1 MSKSC
6 PELLREA
13 ANLIEEALSRSPTAP
28 AAQSQ
33 QIPAAQSRTPVQAE
47 VARLFAPYNI
57 GARRNMTRRPAQVQV
72 SRRSYTHTVCC
83 LADHNADKIPSVLVK
98 AELPHSGLGEQKVT
112 FSGNDHDPMVI
123 TNKLMEVFPKLQ
135 QGGGFELLKLLG
147 STRSRNLALLQ
158 CPSTGYTL
166 AYLKDPS
173 TMIGQAT
180 IYIRPLQQD
189 LPLDCES
196 SRPASG
202 PVIPCITCQ
211 MEVPFSEMK
220 LHRLSC
226 NGTPMEER
234 EQEGGQREENDS
246 ETALVS
252 DSVPVRSETSAE
264 SAVVPAVMV
273 NEELDRKETDSEWK
287 IIEEPTQAAKV
298 FKENLLREHATG
310 KPLRMKMDVRESEE
324 DRERELL
331 LFYKQQQEWACPLHC
346 TLVGDLAIGE
356 GVMRYFM
363 TTIISKLQFGFSL
376 DLGGMGRT
384 LLFEG
389 EPDHLVPAA
398 SEALIESNLFRVA
411 GRMLAHTFLHDG
423 PHVTGLSPAVIHVL
437 LNGDP
442 EMATVVIEDCP
453 DLHIRSIIELLEH
466 EELTPEQKATVSD
479 LSMSWDLPAVTK
491 TNRRWLH
498 NKLLLHAVVG
508 RTMRQIKQLRKGLK
522 DVIVW
527 PLLTS
532 RPDVVP
538 LLFPKM
544 AEMQFTPQMLLEE
557 ITWPVEDSDDEDFDL
572 DTTCRITGFLRMFIE
587 TASSGTLAQLLT
599 FWVGWEMLPPELTVV
614 ISEGTLPTSSTC
626 FETLKL
632 PAHFKIY
639 MDFEKALVAAIK
651 STGFGLV

>member
-28 AAQSQ
+28 AAPVAPAAQSQ
-33 QIPAAQSRTPVQAE
+33 QIPATQSRTPVQ
-47 VARLFAPYNI
+47 
-57 GARRNMTRRPAQVQV
+57 
-72 SRRSYTHTVCC
+72 
-83 LADHNADKIPSVLVK
+83 
-98 AELPHSGLGEQKVT
+98 
-112 FSGNDHDPMVI
+112 
-123 TNKLMEVFPKLQ
+123 
-135 QGGGFELLKLLG
+135 
-147 STRSRNLALLQ
+147 
-158 CPSTGYTL
+158 
-166 AYLKDPS
+166 
-173 TMIGQAT
+173 
-180 IYIRPLQQD
+180 
-189 LPLDCES
+189 
-196 SRPASG
+196 
-202 PVIPCITCQ
+202 VIPCITCQ
-211 MEVPFSEMK
+211 KEVPFSEMK

-226 NGTPMEER
+226 NGTPMQESER
-234 EQEGGQREENDS
+234 EQEGGQSEENDS

-252 DSVPVRSETSAE
+252 DSVPVRPETSAE
-264 SAVVPAVMV
+264 SAVVPTVIV
-273 NEELDRKETDSEWK
+273 NEELDCTETDSECK
-287 IIEEPTQAAKV
+287 LIKEPTQAAKV

-310 KPLRMKMDVRESEE
+310 KPLRMKMDVRDSEE

-346 TLVGDLAIGE
+346 TLVGDVAIGE

-437 LNGDP
+437 FNGDP
-442 EMATVVIEDCP
+442 EMATVVTEDCP
-453 DLHIRSIIELLEH
+453 DLHIRSIIEL
-466 EELTPEQKATVSD
+466 VI
-479 LSMSWDLPAVTK
+479 
-491 TNRRWLH
+491 
-498 NKLLLHAVVG
+498 G

-522 DVIVW
+522 DVMVW
-527 PLLTS
+527 PLLAS

-544 AEMQFTPQMLLEE
+544 AEMQFTPQMLLEK

-599 FWVGWEMLPPELTVV
+599 FWVGWEMLPPELRVE
-614 ISEGTLPTSSTC
+614 ISGGTLPTSSTC

>member
-98 AELPHSGLGEQKVT
+98 AELLTSGLGEQKVT

-123 TNKLMEVFPKLQ
+123 TNKLIEVFPKLQ
-135 QGGGFELLKLLG
+135 QGGGFELLKLVG

-264 SAVVPAVMV
+264 SAVVPAVIV
-273 NEELDRKETDSEWK
+273 NEELDRKETDSGSLK
-287 IIEEPTQAAKV
+287 
-298 FKENLLREHATG
+298 RTG
-310 KPLRMKMDVRESEE
+310 NGSFSYSINSSKNGHVHFIVLWLYFIS
-324 DRERELL
+324 
-331 LFYKQQQEWACPLHC
+331 
-346 TLVGDLAIGE
+346 GDLAIGE

-437 LNGDP
+437 FNGDP

-522 DVIVW
+522 DVMVW

-544 AEMQFTPQMLLEE
+544 AEMQFTPQMLLEK